1 MENCTIASRAKIN
14 IIPYRL
20 TYMLRQIHTA
30 ISYSTTHFFGF
41 SPTVYVLI
49 TQLMRHSGQKRKKSH
64 LMQSRKVVGR
74 REVSTTS
81 REEREEEGISIFP
94 PREQFD
100 SQFRQNEMLAAG
112 WAAIISRGYGS
123 TVLLLLCFSPFYF
136 YGLDK
141 SL

>member
-1 MENCTIASRAKIN
+1 
-14 IIPYRL
+14 
-20 TYMLRQIHTA
+20 
-30 ISYSTTHFFGF
+30 
-41 SPTVYVLI
+41 
-49 TQLMRHSGQKRKKSH
+49 MRHSGQKKKISSNAVPKS
-64 LMQSRKVVGR
+64 SRAERSISSIEKR
-74 REVSTTS
+74 
-81 REEREEEGISIFP
+81 EREEEGISIFP